1 MDESDTQSF
10 SRINGICIQE
20 LLNFHLDSRANWKI
34 SKRRFFGD
42 FLNSFNWVTQIG
54 PKMTQ
59 KIFFENIS
67 KTTGA
72 TVVQNF
78 GILDGAADLRV
89 EIWPKF
95 FCQFSAVMWWT
106 FAENFNEIS
115 QTVFEQS
122 SIYWKIL
129 DSIRL
134 SSVDP
139 PTFSKNWLNLGGWH
153 PEFFSKLMIVQ
164 EPFEISH
171 WNFQQMIITCLR

>member
-1 MDESDTQSF
+1 MGNSN
-10 SRINGICIQE
+10 R
-20 LLNFHLDSRANWKI
+20 
-34 SKRRFFGD
+34 SKND
-42 FLNSFNWVTQIG
+42 
-54 PKMTQ
+54 PKN
-59 KIFFENIS
+59 FFENIS

-164 EPFEISH
+164 KPFEISH
-171 WNFQQMIITCLR
+171 WNFQQMFIIWLR

>member
-1 MDESDTQSF
+1 MGRQSAF
-10 SRINGICIQE
+10 LGHLECRNHCSLKSTVIQE
-20 LLNFHLDSRANWKI
+20 LLNFHLDSRATWKI

-54 PKMTQ
+54 PKTTQ

-129 DSIRL
+129 DAICL
-134 SSVDP
+134 SSV
-139 PTFSKNWLNLGGWH
+139 
-153 PEFFSKLMIVQ
+153 
-164 EPFEISH
+164 
-171 WNFQQMIITCLR
+171 NFCWK

>member
-1 MDESDTQSF
+1 MSAASALILPKVTFAPSLWNKYHKVRVVK
-10 SRINGICIQE
+10 STISQE

-54 PKMTQ
+54 PKTTQ

-78 GILDGAADLRV
+78 GILDGAADMLV

-129 DSIRL
+129 DAIRL
-134 SSVDP
+134 SSV
-139 PTFSKNWLNLGGWH
+139 
-153 PEFFSKLMIVQ
+153 
-164 EPFEISH
+164 
-171 WNFQQMIITCLR
+171 NFCWK

>member
-1 MDESDTQSF
+1 MIHQLEEAVLTLKSNIFTTVGSEYFWVTLAYDLS
-10 SRINGICIQE
+10 QE

-34 SKRRFFGD
+34 SKRHFFGD

-54 PKMTQ
+54 PKTTQ

-78 GILDGAADLRV
+78 GILDGAADLWV

-95 FCQFSAVMWWT
+95 FCQFRAVMWWT

-115 QTVFEQS
+115 QTVLE
-122 SIYWKIL
+122 
-129 DSIRL
+129 
-134 SSVDP
+134 
-139 PTFSKNWLNLGGWH
+139 
-153 PEFFSKLMIVQ
+153 
-164 EPFEISH
+164 
-171 WNFQQMIITCLR
+171 

>member
-1 MDESDTQSF
+1 MSNRTVLNVLNSQSTYDIKGPVLYYV
-10 SRINGICIQE
+10 STQE
-20 LLNFHLDSRANWKI
+20 LLNFHLDSRATWKI
-34 SKRRFFGD
+34 SKRHFFGD

-54 PKMTQ
+54 PKTTQ
-59 KIFFENIS
+59 KNFFENIS
-67 KTTGA
+67 KMTGA

-129 DSIRL
+129 DAIRL
-134 SSVDP
+134 SSV
-139 PTFSKNWLNLGGWH
+139 
-153 PEFFSKLMIVQ
+153 
-164 EPFEISH
+164 
-171 WNFQQMIITCLR
+171 NFCWK

>member
-1 MDESDTQSF
+1 MAFWNF
-10 SRINGICIQE
+10 SVI
-20 LLNFHLDSRANWKI
+20 
-34 SKRRFFGD
+34 
-42 FLNSFNWVTQIG
+42 LNSFNWVTQIG
-54 PKMTQ
+54 PKMTP

-164 EPFEISH
+164 KPFEISH
-171 WNFQQMIITCLR
+171 WNFQQMFITWLR

>member
-1 MDESDTQSF
+1 M
-10 SRINGICIQE
+10 
-20 LLNFHLDSRANWKI
+20 
-34 SKRRFFGD
+34 KRLIFWRFFK
-42 FLNSFNWVTQIG
+42 FLQLSNSNRSKKD
-54 PKMTQ
+54 PKN
-59 KIFFENIS
+59 FLENIS
-67 KTTGA
+67 KMTGA

-78 GILDGAADLRV
+78 GILDGTADLRV

-134 SSVDP
+134 SSVDL
-139 PTFSKNWLNLGGWH
+139 PTFSKNWLNLGVVHKLRYAFEVGGW
-153 PEFFSKLMIVQ
+153 SAKYNYRKLLMVDDQ
-164 EPFEISH
+164 
-171 WNFQQMIITCLR
+171 